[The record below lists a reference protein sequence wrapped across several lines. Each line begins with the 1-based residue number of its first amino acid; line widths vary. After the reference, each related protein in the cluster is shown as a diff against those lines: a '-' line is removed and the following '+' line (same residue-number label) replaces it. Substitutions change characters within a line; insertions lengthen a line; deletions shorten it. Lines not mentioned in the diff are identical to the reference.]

1 MPDLNAD
8 RRDRLRRTLATDGV
22 AALLVNSVSNVRYL
36 TGFSG
41 DATALLLTPDRA
53 LAVSDGRYTLQLSQ
67 ECPDVEPHIRPI
79 GQPLMLGVAEV
90 IAKLGL
96 RSVAFESALVTVDEF
111 EKLQGALK
119 GVELRGVRDRVEA
132 LRMIKDE
139 TELAAIRSAID
150 QAETAFQR
158 LRAALPT
165 YRTEKDVAD
174 ALEAELRRAGAG
186 AASFPPIV
194 AAGRRAAL
202 PHARPRA
209 ADCALADADLL
220 LMDWGASEPGGYKS
234 DLTRVLATGKV
245 TDQFAT
251 VYRAVLAAQGRA
263 IAAIRPGVPARS
275 IDAEARAAI
284 EEAGFGSFF
293 NHGTGHGI
301 GLDIHEA
308 PSLRRESEMPLAA
321 GMVVTIEPGIY
332 LPDWGG
338 VRIEDDIL
346 ITPDGAEVL
355 TRLDRSLES
364 ALLT

>member
-8 RRDRLRRTLATDGV
+8 RRDHLRPTLATDGV
-22 AALLVNSVSNVRYL
+22 AALLINSVSNVRYL

-41 DATALLLTPDRA
+41 DATALLLTPDRT
-53 LAVSDGRYTLQLSQ
+53 LAISDGRYTLQLSQ
-67 ECPDVEPHIRPI
+67 ECPDVEVHIRPI

-90 IAKLGL
+90 VARLGL
-96 RSVAFESALVTVDEF
+96 RSLGFESAVLTVGEF

-119 GVELRGVRDRVEA
+119 GVEFRGVQDRVEA
-132 LRMIKDE
+132 FRMLKDA

-150 QAETAFQR
+150 QAENAFQR
-158 LRAALPT
+158 LRGSL
-165 YRTEKDVAD
+165 RDIETEKDAAD
-174 ALEAELRRAGAG
+174 ALEAELRRAGAA

-202 PHARPRA
+202 PHARPQAEIR
-209 ADCALADADLL
+209 LADADHLL
-220 LMDWGASEPGGYKS
+220 IDWGASEPGGYKS

-245 TDQFAT
+245 TDRFAT
-251 VYRAVLAAQGRA
+251 IYRAVLAAQGRA
-263 IAAIRPGVPARS
+263 IAAIRPGVPARE

-346 ITPDGAEVL
+346 VTPDGAEVL
-355 TRLDRSLES
+355 SRLDRSLES